1 MAEYLEKSKMKQ
13 YVKNFFTGL
22 KVDGDKFDEE
32 DCCETICQIIDFA
45 PAADVVEVKHGEWI
59 ERDSDYD
66 TYYDC
71 SVCGESFYFIEGS
84 PTDNAYAYCPNCG
97 TKMDGGGNA

>member
-45 PAADVVEVKHGEWI
+45 PAADVVEIVRCMYCKRSEKRNGNRYCTYWQ
-59 ERDSDYD
+59 D
-66 TYYDC
+66 TVDPMHY
-71 SVCGESFYFIEGS
+71 CGKGDRRE
-84 PTDNAYAYCPNCG
+84 PLQ
-97 TKMDGGGNA
+97 K

>member
-1 MAEYLEKSKMKQ
+1 MAEFIEKSKMKQ

-45 PAADVVEVKHGEWI
+45 PAADVVEVVRCRDCKRCSFHEFFWTCKKGQI
-59 ERDSDYD
+59 EML
-66 TYYDC
+66 
-71 SVCGESFYFIEGS
+71 VK
-84 PTDNAYAYCPNCG
+84 PNGFCDEAI
-97 TKMDGGGNA
+97 KRRSQP